1 MKRRA
6 HRRDAR
12 REQCMNS
19 AEDNPVVIRLIV
31 AVVRL
36 TELIHYNGLTFLG
49 QQHWQQFVVFV
60 IIVVMHRRL

>member
-1 MKRRA
+1 MKRGA

-12 REQCMNS
+12 IEQCMNS

-36 TELIHYNGLTFLG
+36 TEATD
-49 QQHWQQFVVFV
+49 
-60 IIVVMHRRL
+60 